1 MSKTV
6 NESLNKEYR
15 QKTVEFLDMIVDT
28 RFYVAFIRLHSDILK
43 RGAGIMNELKIFDN
57 EEFGEIRTVLC

>member
-15 QKTVEFLDMIVDT
+15 QRTVEFLDMIEDT
-28 RFYVAFIRLHSDILK
+28 RYLCCIYTIALRYLEK
-43 RGAGIMNELKIFDN
+43 RGLLS
-57 EEFGEIRTVLC
+57 RV

>member
-28 RFYVAFIRLHSDILK
+28 RLCCIYTIAFRYLEK
-43 RGAGIMNELKIFDN
+43 RGL
-57 EEFGEIRTVLC
+57 VS

>member
-15 QKTVEFLDMIVDT
+15 QKTVEFLDMIVDA
-28 RFYVAFIRLHSDILK
+28 RFLCCIYTIAFRYLEK
-43 RGAGIMNELKIFDN
+43 RGL
-57 EEFGEIRTVLC
+57 VS

>member
-15 QKTVEFLDMIVDT
+15 QKTVEFLDMIVD
-28 RFYVAFIRLHSDILK
+28 APLK
-43 RGAGIMNELKIFDN
+43 
-57 EEFGEIRTVLC
+57 